1 MKTFTKKEEIRYLDV
16 DKNNKLTN
24 KALID
29 HMQNTAGEHTNLNGD
44 GLKDKEKTHMAWL
57 ALNWKLQ
64 VFDRP
69 QYGEQ
74 SKIKTWVKK
83 TELCCSWREFE
94 VYCNKKLVAIADSR
108 WVLINS
114 ENGKIMKVP
123 EEFIEKYQPKGKG
136 VFEDELQEKIKEPQ
150 NLTFAYEETVGRAKI
165 DTNNHL
171 NNLYYLDFAVES
183 LPEEVYEST
192 EFSKVQ
198 IMYKKQVKYKDTVR
212 CFYSNEN
219 NKHTVVIKSED
230 EKTLHAIVE
239 LYN

>member
-74 SKIKTWVKK
+74 LKIKTWVKK

-108 WVLINS
+108 CVLINT
-114 ENGKIMKVP
+114 ENGKIIKVP
-123 EEFIEKYQPKGKG
+123 E
-136 VFEDELQEKIKEPQ
+136 
-150 NLTFAYEETVGRAKI
+150 
-165 DTNNHL
+165 
-171 NNLYYLDFAVES
+171 
-183 LPEEVYEST
+183 
-192 EFSKVQ
+192 
-198 IMYKKQVKYKDTVR
+198 
-212 CFYSNEN
+212 
-219 NKHTVVIKSED
+219 
-230 EKTLHAIVE
+230 
-239 LYN
+239 